1 MHSFFNLN
9 LKGRVKM
16 TKTGWRSLLLVC
28 LFSTT
33 LAATAFALPS
43 FSDQNIAAGNLNP
56 TDTVLVQTIHVTGD
70 SSHAVTITSATVQ
83 NLGTAA
89 SGQIDKI
96 EIYDGGKSLGSTT
109 NIAGL
114 GSGVTVNLGGYQVPK
129 GTTHDL
135 KIWVTVGTS
144 VSGGETVSL
153 RVKFYYQ
160 MNGSSYTS
168 AWISDLTGETIRDG
182 GFDQLTDTAIDAKYL
197 NPNDE
202 AEVQIAVFTDDDA
215 NGNDILWAQT
225 GSHTI
230 VKVENL
236 GTATTAD
243 VEKVQVTLTV
253 NSVARPTGW
262 LNWAPGSPMEFHF
275 NEFGGLLANIPN
287 NSSVTVKV
295 EMKIQNQGSVTDGR
309 TIRTRVSV
317 LVKENGV
324 AYEQTITSSTTQT
337 IRKQGF
343 EAIAEQSTSLISG
356 TVTTGNNLEQI
367 VQVTDDDVNGFPIM
381 INAIQIRNTGTASG
395 SEIHQIQVKA
405 GTKTLATVTEAALNN
420 FKAGMTIDFTEA
432 VHIPAFNTQ
441 DVDDDGSQTIKIYYE
456 IDVPV
461 DGHTLQPAVKIQGK
475 ENTTNYWSD
484 EVTYPDLIALY
495 QPGFEIVDNITPPEG
510 GTAYSGQRLLAQKI
524 HLIDR
529 DENDDSVTINPVVV
543 KNIGSAQAN
552 PDITK
557 IEVWRKDSDT
567 SEELKLGE
575 ATDLAGLRTSGVT
588 IPTLQDNIVIDKP
601 ADSETFLYI
610 YVTIAGPEEMTANR
624 TLQLQTRV
632 LHTETSVSYDKV
644 ATSNQWTLAINH
656 RPVVDFTYAK
666 VATASVGPK
675 ADFTYEDTIKFTS
688 TVTDSDSDAIA
699 SYLWDFDDGNT
710 STEANPSNQYPTG
723 GTFDVTLRA
732 TDARGVAG
740 SKTKTI
746 VVEGPPNELPTA
758 DFTWD
763 PAAPDT
769 DEATTFTATVTDPD
783 QPEGTAFTYAWDFGD
798 TTTSAASSPQHPFTD
813 KKVYTVTL
821 VVTDAQNGSTTVT
834 KTVSVGNEPPVAT
847 ITKPTTA
854 TTKVGEQVTFT
865 SKVVDEDQPEGTA
878 FTYAW
883 VFDDG
888 ITSTAA
894 NPTHTYK
901 TAGSYTVSLVAT
913 DDKDADSAKVTK
925 DITVSGPERTV
936 IYSYPNPAP
945 TQASIV
951 YYLPTGAT
959 DPVLRIY
966 NITGALVFEQEL
978 TAGESPY
985 VWDLDSTGGTAQPNG
1000 LYLCVVVAKN
1010 VGGSTIK
1017 SPIFKLLIA
1026 R

>member
-1 MHSFFNLN
+1 
-9 LKGRVKM
+9 M
-16 TKTGWRSLLLVC
+16 TKTGWRSLLFVC

-56 TDTVLVQTIHVTGD
+56 TDRILVQEVRVTGD
-70 SSHAVTITSATVQ
+70 SSHTVTITSATVQ

-96 EIYDGGKSLGSTT
+96 QIYDGAKELGSTT

-114 GSGVTVNLGGYQVPK
+114 GSGVTINLGGYQVPK
-129 GTTHDL
+129 GTTHSL
-135 KIWVTVGTS
+135 KVYVTVGTS

-182 GFDQLTDTAIDAKYL
+182 GFDQLADTALDAKYL
-197 NPNDE
+197 NPND
-202 AEVQIAVFTDDDA
+202 AATVQIAVFTDNDA
-215 NGNDILWAQT
+215 NENDVLWVQT
-225 GSHTI
+225 DSTI

-236 GTATTAD
+236 GTATTTATTGDIKD
-243 VEKVQVTLTV
+243 VNVTLTIDGT
-253 NSVARPTGW
+253 NYPLEWGTW
-262 LNWAPGSPMEFHF
+262 IPGSLMEFDWADF
-275 NEFGGLLANIPN
+275 NPVNIPDD
-287 NSSVTVKV
+287 SSVTVTV
-295 EMKIQNQGSVTDGR
+295 EMQINAKDNVTDKR
-309 TIRTRVSV
+309 TIRPRVSL
-317 LVKENGV
+317 LVKEGGV
-324 AYEQTITSSTTQT
+324 DYVQVITSSTTQT

-343 EAIAEQSTSLISG
+343 ETISEESTSLVSG
-356 TVTTGNNLEQI
+356 TVTTGSSLEQI
-367 VQVTDDDVNGFPIM
+367 VKATDDDFNTKAVKTM
-381 INAIQIRNTGTASG
+381 AIYIRNLGTASG
-395 SEIHQIQVKA
+395 
-405 GTKTLATVTEAALNN
+405 TELDSIDIKVGDKLSYNYSNLTN
-420 FKAGMTIDFTEA
+420 FKAGMI
-432 VHIPAFNTQ
+432 
-441 DVDDDGSQTIKIYYE
+441 VDLPVDNGVTVADPDPGQVTIKIYYN
-456 IDVPV
+456 IGTPV
-461 DGHTLQPAVKIQGK
+461 DGHTLQPIVKVQGR
-475 ENTTNYWSD
+475 EPHNGTATDDYWSD

-495 QPGFEIVDNITPPEG
+495 QPGFEIVENITPPEG

-524 HLIDR
+524 QLVDR

-557 IEVWRKDSDT
+557 IEVWRKDTDA

-601 ADSETFLYI
+601 AGSETFLYI
-610 YVTIAGPEEMTANR
+610 YVTIAGPEKMTANR

-632 LHTETSVSYDKV
+632 LHTETSVSYDKM

-763 PAAPDT
+763 PTSPDT
-769 DEATTFTATVTDPD
+769 DEAVTFTATVTDPD
-783 QPEGTAFTYAWDFGD
+783 QPEGIAFTYAWDFGD
-798 TTTSAASSPQHPFTD
+798 TTTSAASSPQHPFTE
-813 KKVYTVTL
+813 KKAYTVTL

>member
-33 LAATAFALPS
+33 MAATAFALPS

-56 TDTVLVQTIHVTGD
+56 TDRILVQEVRITGD
-70 SSHAVTITSATVQ
+70 SSHTVTVTSATVQ
-83 NLGTAA
+83 NLGTAG

-96 EIYDGGKSLGSTT
+96 EIYDGAKSLGWTT

-114 GSGVTVNLGGYQVPK
+114 GSGVTINLGGYSVPK
-129 GTTHDL
+129 GTTHYL
-135 KIWVTVGTS
+135 KVYVTVGTS

-160 MNGSSYTS
+160 MNGSSYSS
-168 AWISDLTGETIRDG
+168 AWDSDLTGETIRNG
-182 GFDQLTDTAIDAKYL
+182 GFDQLTDTALDAGFL
-197 NPNDE
+197 NPDDE
-202 AEVQIAVFTDDDA
+202 AQVQVAVFTDNDA
-215 NGNDILWAQT
+215 NGNNVLWAQT

-230 VKVENL
+230 GKVENL
-236 GTATTAD
+236 ETATTAD
-243 VEKVQVTLTV
+243 IKDVKVTLTINGTDYV
-253 NSVARPTGW
+253 WGWVAW
-262 LNWAPGSPMEFHF
+262 NPGSPMNF
-275 NEFGGLLANIPN
+275 NFADFAPAPINIPD
-287 NSSVTVKV
+287 NSGVTVTI
-295 EMKIQNQGSVTDGR
+295 EMRMQDQGSVTDGR

-317 LVKENGV
+317 LVKEGGV
-324 AYEQTITSSTTQT
+324 DYEQAITSSTTQT

-343 EAIAEQSTSLISG
+343 EAIAEQSTSLVSG
-356 TVTTGNNLEQI
+356 TVTAGSNLEQI
-367 VQVTDDDVNGFPIM
+367 VVVTDSDVNTNPIT
-381 INAIQIRNTGTASG
+381 INAIHIRNLGTASG
-395 SEIHQIQVKA
+395 DEIHQIQVKA
-405 GTKTLATVTEAALNN
+405 GTTILVTATGATLDN
-420 FKAGMTIDFTEA
+420 FKAGITIVLANKVVTD
-432 VHIPAFNTQ
+432 NT
-441 DVDDDGSQTIKIYYE
+441 SQTIKIYYE

-461 DGHTLQPAVKIQGK
+461 DGHTLQPAIKIQGK
-475 ENTTNYWSD
+475 ENTTDYWSD
-484 EVTYPDLIALY
+484 EATYPDVIALY
-495 QPGFEIVDNITPPEG
+495 QPGFEIVENVTPPEG

-524 HLIDR
+524 HLVDR
-529 DENDDSVTINPVVV
+529 DENDDGVTINPVVV

-552 PDITK
+552 PDITR
-557 IEVWRKDSDT
+557 IEVWRKDSAT

-601 ADSETFLYI
+601 AGSETFLYI

-632 LHTETSVSYDKV
+632 LHTETSVSYDKM

-675 ADFTYEDTIKFTS
+675 ADFTYEDTVKFTS
-688 TVTDSDSDAIA
+688 TVTDADSDAIT
-699 SYLWDFDDGNT
+699 SYLWAFGDGNT
-710 STEANPSNQYPTG
+710 STAANPSHQYPTG
-723 GTFDVTLRA
+723 GTFDVTLTA
-732 TDARGVAG
+732 TDARGVSG
-740 SKTKTI
+740 LKTKTI

-769 DEATTFTATVTDPD
+769 NEATTFTAKVTDSD
-783 QPEGTAFTYAWDFGD
+783 QPTGTAFTYAWDFGD
-798 TTTSAASSPQHPFTD
+798 TTSSAASSPQHAFTE
-813 KKVYTVTL
+813 KKAYTVTL
-821 VVTDAQNGSTTVT
+821 VVTDAQDGATTVT

-847 ITKPTTA
+847 ITAPTAPATA
-854 TTKVGEQVTFT
+854 KVGEQVTFAST
-865 SKVVDEDQPEGTA
+865 VTDDDQPEGKA

-883 VFDDG
+883 DFDDG
-888 ITSTAA
+888 TTSTAA

-901 TAGSYTVSLVAT
+901 TADTYTVSLVVT
-913 DDKDADSAKVTK
+913 DDKDADSAEVTK

-936 IYSYPNPAP
+936 IYSYPNPAS

-959 DPVLRIY
+959 DPVLRVY

-978 TAGESPY
+978 TAGASPY
-985 VWDLDSTGGTAQPNG
+985 TWDLTSTGGTAQPNG
-1000 LYLCVVVAKN
+1000 LYLCVVVAKDAN
-1010 VGGSTIK
+1010 GSTIK
-1017 SPIFKLLIA
+1017 SPIFKMLIA

>member
-33 LAATAFALPS
+33 IAATAFALPS
-43 FSDQNIAAGNLNP
+43 FSDHTIAAENLNP
-56 TDTVLVQTIHVTGD
+56 TDVEIVQEIDVTTAA
-70 SSHAVTITSATVQ
+70 SQAITLTSATVQ
-83 NLGTAA
+83 NLGTAG

-96 EIYDGGKSLGSTT
+96 EILDGNPLGYTDDI
-109 NIAGL
+109 NGL
-114 GSGVTVNLGGYQVPK
+114 GSGITINLNGYLIAASSTHTLAVRVTIGGA
-129 GTTHDL
+129 
-135 KIWVTVGTS
+135 
-144 VSGGETVSL
+144 VSGGETVRL

-160 MNGSSYTS
+160 MNGSSYAS
-168 AWISDLTGETIRDG
+168 AWVSDLTGDTIRDG
-182 GFDQLTDTAIDAKYL
+182 GFDLLSDTPQPATNFDPTDQGTVQLS
-197 NPNDE
+197 
-202 AEVQIAVFTDDDA
+202 VFRDNDA
-215 NGNDILWAQT
+215 NSNNVFWTQT
-225 GSHTI
+225 GSEKILT
-230 VKVENL
+230 VENL
-236 GTATTAD
+236 GTATTD
-243 VEKVQVTLTV
+243 DIDEVKVTLTIGV
-253 NSVARPTGW
+253 TEYTTG
-262 LNWAPGSPMEFHF
+262 LIPWAPASPMPFSFDQFETEFP
-275 NEFGGLLANIPN
+275 EFIPN
-287 NSSVTVKV
+287 NTSMTVKV
-295 EMKIQNQGSVTDGR
+295 EMTMGADVTDDR
-309 TIRTRVSV
+309 TIRTKTTIF
-317 LVKENGV
+317 VKEGTPGNEQE
-324 AYEQTITSSTTQT
+324 YEQSITATNTQT

-343 EAIAEQSTSLISG
+343 EAIADQSSPPASG
-356 TVTTGNNLEQI
+356 VAERDKLLKQVI
-367 VQVTDDDVNGFPIM
+367 KVTDDDVNTNKVT
-381 INAIQIRNTGTASG
+381 INEIHIRNTGTATGPELSKITVQVGTTTTEFPDLTNFQSSG
-395 SEIHQIQVKA
+395 IS
-405 GTKTLATVTEAALNN
+405 LALDTPQT
-420 FKAGMTIDFTEA
+420 
-432 VHIPAFNTQ
+432 
-441 DVDDDGSQTIKIYYE
+441 DVDDNTSQTITISYE
-456 IDVPV
+456 IGTPV
-461 DGHTLQPAVKIQGK
+461 NGHTLQPIVKVQGR
-475 ENTTNYWSD
+475 EPYDGNATDDYWSD

-495 QPGFEIVDNITPPEG
+495 QPGFEIVENVTPPEG

-601 ADSETFLYI
+601 AGSETFLYI
-610 YVTIAGPEEMTANR
+610 YVRIAGPEEMTANR
-624 TLQLQTRV
+624 TLQLETRV
-632 LHTETSVSYDKV
+632 LHTETSVSYDKM

-675 ADFTYEDTIKFTS
+675 ADFTSEDTIKFTS
-688 TVTDSDSDAIA
+688 TVTDADSDAIA

-710 STEANPSNQYPTG
+710 STEANPSHQYPTG

-783 QPEGTAFTYAWDFGD
+783 QPTGTAFTYAWDFGD
-798 TTTSAASSPQHPFTD
+798 TTTSAASSPQHAFTE
-813 KKVYTVTL
+813 KKAYTVTL

-854 TTKVGEQVTFT
+854 TAKVGEQVIFT

-883 VFDDG
+883 DFDDG
-888 ITSTAA
+888 TTSTAA
-894 NPTHTYK
+894 NPTYTYK
-901 TAGSYTVSLVAT
+901 TAGSYTVSLVVT
-913 DDKDADSAKVTK
+913 DDKDADSAEVTK

-936 IYSYPNPAP
+936 IYSYPNPSS

-966 NITGALVFEQEL
+966 NITGALVFEHDL

-1000 LYLCVVVAKN
+1000 LYLCIVVAKN
-1010 VGGSTIK
+1010 AGGSTIK